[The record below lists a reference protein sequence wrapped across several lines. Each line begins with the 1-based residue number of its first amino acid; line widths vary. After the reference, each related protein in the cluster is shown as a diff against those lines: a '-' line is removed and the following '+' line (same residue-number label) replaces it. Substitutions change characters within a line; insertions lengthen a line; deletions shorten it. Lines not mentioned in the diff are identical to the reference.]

1 MAGGTITRIA
11 LGNSVKEIEEEYTIH
26 TDYFTMNSGGKGYF
40 SSDKEVLVGN
50 PKDPEPAGDYFVKGW
65 WSDKNDTPITK
76 AHVGDTLRFHLET
89 KNIPDNEEVTFT
101 VYDWDGMW
109 QEDDKLGLIIKGT
122 SESDNKIKIIGNK
135 GIKEWTTGFGT
146 QGLID
151 DEEDEIELY
160 VECIYTDKTKN
171 ETETVELPENESDYL
186 KVYDTSFPLIMHQ
199 RSFAPWEKFG
209 NMIFDKLQPNNF
221 YGDGRSFSLKDNFL
235 ESPQDDLKTRYTKLQ
250 GSGKVTS
257 RLYHKVEFDYSA
269 KGIKADK
276 TIAVC
281 NMTRGQWFFLP
292 FDIATGYKINES
304 PSHVEFY
311 GEHSLIQ
318 SEGEKGVINMEIQ
331 GSDPM
336 VMPAPDID
344 WKLLVR
350 LTLNRDEKTLNIK
363 GYAFGKEFP
372 AYEAFVEDSHG
383 TRFFLHTYTP
393 LNEFELSGELLWNL
407 PDYFGNVDITIE
419 IDTDENGY
427 YFKNNLKSALYTY
440 SDLLKEDDYND
451 KIYENISIDDWNNM
465 HLIKKTSKD
474 L

>member
-1 MAGGTITRIA
+1 MAGGNITRFV
-11 LGNSVKEIEEEYTIH
+11 GGENSIETEIWEVFTNDFRAYAGEGS
-26 TDYFTMNSGGKGYF
+26 YFTADEETTIGM
-40 SSDKEVLVGN
+40 

-76 AHVGDTLRFHLET
+76 AHVGDTIKFHIET
-89 KNIPDNEEVTFT
+89 KNIPDNGEVTFT
-101 VYDWDGMW
+101 VYDWDGMLSV
-109 QEDDKLGLIIKGT
+109 DDKLSLIERET
-122 SESDNKIKIIGNK
+122 SKEYNKIKITGNK
-135 GIKEWTTGFGT
+135 GVLKWTTGSAT
-146 QGLID
+146 QSLID

-160 VECIYTDKTKN
+160 VECIYENKTKN

-186 KVYDTSFPLIMHQ
+186 KVYPTAFPLKMHQ
-199 RSFAPWEKFG
+199 RSFAPWDKFG
-209 NMIFDKLQPNNF
+209 NMIWDKLQPNNF

-235 ESPQDDLKTRYTKLQ
+235 EGPQDDLETRYQKLKI
-250 GSGKVTS
+250 SGNVTS
-257 RLYHKVEFDYSA
+257 RLYHKIEFDYNA
-269 KGIKADK
+269 NEVVADK
-276 TIAVC
+276 TIAIC

-292 FDIATGYKINES
+292 FDVATGYKINES
-304 PSHVEFY
+304 PSHIEYY

-318 SEGEKGVINMEIQ
+318 SQGEKGIINMEIE

-372 AYEAFVEDSHG
+372 AYEAFIEDYHG
-383 TRFFLHTYTP
+383 TRFFIHTYTP

-419 IDTDENGY
+419 VDVDDNGY

-440 SDLLKEDDYND
+440 SELLKEDDYIE
-451 KIYENISIDDWNNM
+451 KVYENISLDDWNNM
-465 HLIKKTSKD
+465 HLNKKTSKD